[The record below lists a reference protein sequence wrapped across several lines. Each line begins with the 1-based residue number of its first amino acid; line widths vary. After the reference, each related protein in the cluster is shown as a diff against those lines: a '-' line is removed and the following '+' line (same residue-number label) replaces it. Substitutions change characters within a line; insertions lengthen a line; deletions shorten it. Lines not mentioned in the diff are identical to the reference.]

1 MPDPPDCHHGA
12 SLGQGRREAL
22 ERQCRKTEKEV
33 TRRCEAQGTRE
44 VISTS
49 GSQPGP
55 PLGTTGAQDCEEVIP
70 RGGVSQQ
77 QPWLGL
83 VRASLRKGCD
93 LKHELKN
100 ARRGQS
106 QRFLM
111 ARLRPD
117 VMSNKGES
125 WMVQCSLVYP
135 FPSCY
140 SFQLFGKHIIP
151 PLV

>member
-22 ERQCRKTEKEV
+22 EGQCRKTEKEV

-70 RGGVSQQ
+70 RGGGEPTTALAGLSQ
-77 QPWLGL
+77 GI
-83 VRASLRKGCD
+83 S
-93 LKHELKN
+93 EE
-100 ARRGQS
+100 
-106 QRFLM
+106 
-111 ARLRPD
+111 RL
-117 VMSNKGES
+117 
-125 WMVQCSLVYP
+125 
-135 FPSCY
+135 
-140 SFQLFGKHIIP
+140 
-151 PLV
+151 